1 MPSGELNNKAETYRN
16 RENRYLRIIGLI
28 CIALASSA
36 LFYLSEQ
43 VELNSW
49 QQYETLWQV
58 APLALLY
65 FCGANLLALG
75 LIVLLAGFRD
85 LPLFTTAKARK
96 GLLVKLAGANLLIV
110 TFAML
115 VLNDPESAEESWVHS
130 AIYLI
135 GLGLFVLSAR
145 AGVVLIRRGWKYDAI
160 AAEKLLEQDTRPPVV
175 YVRSFKDDS
184 QIILAS
190 GIRRW
195 LSMVF
200 AWTAAISAEQ
210 ELAIIM
216 NRVGPVVAIGKPG
229 EPLPELGA
237 ARLYVSDDVWQV
249 KITDMMKQS
258 RLVVIRL
265 GPTANLWWEIDQAV
279 KLLPLRHLLIVS
291 LQSIGPAGSFGKE
304 FERRFGRPEMPLRGR
319 SPLLSLMRF
328 STPLAS
334 DMGAIVYFDDQAKP
348 HAEPIHFSLSWLGFI
363 ILPYRAYQEPL
374 KNAFRRVFKEL
385 ELPWSDRRNRTT
397 AALLALFVG
406 WFGFHHFYLGN
417 RRRGIYYL
425 AFCWTMVPLIL
436 AWVDTI
442 RLALADEREF
452 QEKFVRHSP

>member
-1 MPSGELNNKAETYRN
+1 MAPDELNNKAETYPV
-16 RENRYLRIIGLI
+16 RENRYLRIIGVI
-28 CIALASSA
+28 CIALALAA

-49 QQYETLWQV
+49 RQYHSLWQWV
-58 APLALLY
+58 PVALLY
-65 FCGANLLALG
+65 FCGANLLVLG
-75 LIVLLAGFRD
+75 LIVLLTGFGD
-85 LPLFTTAKARK
+85 LSLLTTAKARK

-110 TFAML
+110 TFGLM
-115 VLNDPESAEESWVHS
+115 VLHDAESLEESWVHS
-130 AIYLI
+130 VAYFIALA
-135 GLGLFVLSAR
+135 LFVVAAR

-160 AAEKLLEQDTRPPVV
+160 GAEKLLEQDTRPPVV
-175 YVRSFKDDS
+175 YIRSFKDDR

-195 LSMVF
+195 LSIVF
-200 AWTAAISAEQ
+200 AWATAISAEQ
-210 ELAIIM
+210 ELAMIM

-237 ARLYVSDDVWQV
+237 ARLYVSDDVWQE

-279 KLLPLRHLLIVS
+279 KLLPLRRLLVVS
-291 LQSIGPAGSFGKE
+291 LQSIGSMNSFGKE
-304 FERRFGRPEMPLRGR
+304 FEERFGRPEMPLREK
-319 SPLLSLMRF
+319 SPLLRLMRF
-328 STPLAS
+328 TTPLTG
-334 DMGAIVYFDDQAKP
+334 DMGAVVYFDQNAKP
-348 HAEPIHFSLSWLGFI
+348 HAEPIQFFFSWLGFI
-363 ILPYRAYQEPL
+363 MLPYRPYWEPL
-374 KNAFRRVFKEL
+374 KSAFQHVFKQL
-385 ELPWSDRRNRTT
+385 DLPWVDQRSRTT

-417 RRRGIYYL
+417 RRRGFYYL

-442 RLALADEREF
+442 RLALANEREF
-452 QEKFVRHSP
+452 QEKFVRHPA

>member
-1 MPSGELNNKAETYRN
+1 MASEELNNRADRYRN
-16 RENRYLRIIGLI
+16 RENRYLKIIGLI
-28 CIALASSA
+28 CIALALAA

-43 VELNSW
+43 VELNPRR
-49 QQYETLWQV
+49 QYQTLWQFV
-58 APLALLY
+58 PLALLY
-65 FCGANLLALG
+65 FCGANLLVLG
-75 LIVLLAGFRD
+75 LIVLLTGFGD
-85 LPLFTTAKARK
+85 LSLLATAKARK

-110 TFAML
+110 TFGLM
-115 VLNDPESAEESWVHS
+115 VLHDAESVEESWVH
-130 AIYLI
+130 AVIYFIALA
-135 GLGLFVLSAR
+135 LFVVAAR

-160 AAEKLLEQDTRPPVV
+160 GAEKLLEQDTRPPVV
-175 YVRSFKDDS
+175 YIRSFKDDH

-200 AWTAAISAEQ
+200 AWATAISAEQ
-210 ELAIIM
+210 ELAMIM

-237 ARLYVSDDVWQV
+237 ARLYVSDDVWQE

-279 KLLPLRHLLIVS
+279 KLLPLRRLLVVS
-291 LQSIGPAGSFGKE
+291 LQSIRSMNPFGKE
-304 FERRFGRPEMPLRGR
+304 FEERFGRPEMPLRQK
-319 SPLLSLMRF
+319 SPLLLLMRF
-328 STPLAS
+328 TTPLTG
-334 DMGAIVYFDDQAKP
+334 DMGAVVYFDNKAKA
-348 HAEPIHFSLSWLGFI
+348 HAEPIQFSLSWLGFI
-363 ILPYRAYQEPL
+363 MLPYRPYWEPL
-374 KNAFRRVFKEL
+374 KTAFQHVFKQL
-385 ELPWSDRRNRTT
+385 DLPWIDQRSRTT

-452 QEKFVRHSP
+452 QEKFVRHPA